1 MTHNTEQL
9 TTNNLAHILEDW
21 PLWGLS
27 KSPIRRDQV
36 KPLTGGLTNI
46 CYHLMLEGGDY
57 ILRINAANTI
67 ALGINREREKAIH
80 QLAADQE
87 FTSKM
92 RYCAA
97 DHSYCVRDYIV
108 GEVLAEEIKNPG
120 DLSDRLLA
128 HLVETLKSLHQLPI
142 TLSLPA
148 ISISDAAESY
158 WQMLEANNPDDELL
172 KMKPLMQVA
181 MQEPPAGN
189 FCFCHMDPVLANW
202 LYTATG
208 LQLLD
213 WEYAGLGHPL
223 WDLAAFVQAIKAQF
237 SLDVDPIEAIE
248 EKIITLYGIT
258 DLAAWRRA
266 KLQMEYLSSL
276 WYRAQS

>member
-1 MTHNTEQL
+1 MQTLANILADWSLWAL
-9 TTNNLAHILEDW
+9 TDRPLE
-21 PLWGLS
+21 PHQ
-27 KSPIRRDQV
+27 I
-36 KPLTGGLTNI
+36 KPLSGGLTNI
-46 CYHLMLEGGDY
+46 CYHLMLDSGDY
-57 ILRINAANTI
+57 ILRINAANTT
-67 ALGINREREKAIH
+67 ALGINREREEAIH
-80 QLAADQE
+80 QLAADHE

-108 GEVLAEEIKNPG
+108 GEVLAEEIKGTG
-120 DLSDRLLA
+120 DVSDRLLS

-142 TLSLPA
+142 TLELPT
-148 ISISDAAESY
+148 INISDAAESY
-158 WQMLEANNPDDELL
+158 WQMLETNNPNDELL

-181 MQEPPAGN
+181 MQEPPAGS
-189 FCFCHMDPVLANW
+189 FCLCHMDPVLANW

-223 WDLAAFVQAIKAQF
+223 WDLAAFVQSIKAQ
-237 SLDVDPIEAIE
+237 LGLEIDNKDPLLAVNPIESIE
-248 EKIITLYGIT
+248 EKIITLYGVT
-258 DLAAWRRA
+258 DLIAWRRA

-276 WYRAQS
+276 WYRAQR